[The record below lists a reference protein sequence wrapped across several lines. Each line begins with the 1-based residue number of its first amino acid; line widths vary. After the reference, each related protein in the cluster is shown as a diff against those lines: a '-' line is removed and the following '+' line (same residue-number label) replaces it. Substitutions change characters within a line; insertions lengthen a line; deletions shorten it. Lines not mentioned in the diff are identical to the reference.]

1 VTVVGGWTICY
12 LYAFFYQQAPIDPAM
27 HALENKPSCINRA
40 CALAQNKGLH
50 FCVAERDDSL
60 PQTVKEN
67 IHIVHGDKYIIKF
80 ERNTKKSPVS
90 HNVAASNLTV
100 ASPYFS
106 PSLQLDCLV
115 L

>member
-80 ERNTKKSPVS
+80 ERNTKKSPTENS
-90 HNVAASNLTV
+90 HRLYKQTYTTNENI
-100 ASPYFS
+100 
-106 PSLQLDCLV
+106 Q
-115 L
+115 